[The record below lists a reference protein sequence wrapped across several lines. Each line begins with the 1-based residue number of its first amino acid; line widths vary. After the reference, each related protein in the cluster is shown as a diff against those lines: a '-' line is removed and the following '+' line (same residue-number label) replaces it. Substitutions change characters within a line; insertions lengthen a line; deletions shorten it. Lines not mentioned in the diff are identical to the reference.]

1 MKCIDAIEGN
11 VKSIIQRLHSVCM
24 EDRLDDSEYIRNMKA
39 VIDGTGEFV
48 KNNPEIAEGP
58 ELLQQVLYQY
68 SRDLWLKS
76 QQPQETGSQEEKTA
90 TLAESDGEYETYYY
104 DYLYHRGLYPR

>member
-11 VKSIIQRLHSVCM
+11 VKSIIQRLHSVCI

-39 VIDGTGEFV
+39 VIDGTSEFA
-48 KNNPEIAEGP
+48 KNNPEIVTDP
-58 ELLQQVLYQY
+58 EILAQVLYHH

-76 QQPQETGSQEEKTA
+76 QQPQETISEQEKPA
-90 TLAESDGEYETYYY
+90 LLADSDGEYETYYY